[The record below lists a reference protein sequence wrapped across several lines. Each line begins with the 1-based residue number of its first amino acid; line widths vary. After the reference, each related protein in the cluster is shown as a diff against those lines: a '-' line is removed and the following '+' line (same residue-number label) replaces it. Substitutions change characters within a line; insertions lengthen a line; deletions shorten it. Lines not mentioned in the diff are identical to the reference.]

1 MTTTIDGV
9 SIKHGATHTCRHFG
23 YKTLV
28 TPVMLAATY
37 ENFAEGKI
45 IGTIQTRHIFGRR
58 RQESVTFTRDAAV
71 LGHDYGWL
79 VREFKDNDCGGRQ
92 ARLNRIQ
99 PGREY
104 CATRTFGY
112 LAHNPC
118 IYARGDLILVT
129 AADTDTIR
137 AKVVRTGSATETL
150 RWKRESFEALIDTLA
165 IVEQKHA
172 TAQ

>member
-9 SIKHGATHTCRHFG
+9 SIKHGATHTYRHFG

-28 TPVMLAATY
+28 TPVMLAAPY
-37 ENFAEGKI
+37 ENFPKGKI
-45 IGTIQTRHIFGRR
+45 IGQIQTRHIFGMR
-58 RQESVTFTRDAAV
+58 RQESATFTRDTAV
-71 LGHDYGWL
+71 LGHDYDWL

-92 ARLNRIQ
+92 ARPNRIE

-118 IYARGDLILVT
+118 IYGRGDVIVVT
-129 AADTDTIR
+129 AADTATITTE
-137 AKVVRTGSATETL
+137 VIRTARPTQTL
-150 RWKRESFEALIDTLA
+150 PWKRESFEALINTFA
-165 IVEQKHA
+165 IVERKYE
-172 TAQ
+172 TA